1 VPSQSFAVTHSSA
14 YPNWRTEN
22 ALFMALDDEFRFKWD
37 AAASFLNKRCC
48 GYFGPDN
55 IVPEFRDALTV
66 KDWTRPGGGPQPFAG
81 RGAIFINPPSSRE
94 DGVSIGPFVAKCD
107 EQARDFGATIVAVV
121 PHKTSSSWW
130 KFIRRAVEIREIPYR
145 VRYWIPDDELAAVN
159 VAREA
164 AGKKAIRSGDSA
176 GFDSAVVIWRPQP
189 GVLQPATPRV
199 VTWAYSR
206 TLGSPTSLQRP

>member
-1 VPSQSFAVTHSSA
+1 MPSQSFTVTHSSA

-22 ALFMALDDEFRFKWD
+22 ALFDALDDEFRFVLD
-37 AAASFLNKRCC
+37 AAATEANAKVPKF
-48 GYFGPDN
+48 FGPGSR
-55 IVPEFRDALTV
+55 IVDADDEGTEDALAV
-66 KDWTRPGGGPQPFAG
+66 KNWSSYAFGRP
-81 RGAIFINPPSSRE
+81 IFINPPSSRE
-94 DGVSIGPFVAKCD
+94 DGVSIGPFVEKCD

-145 VRYWIPDDELAAVN
+145 VRYWIPDDELATVN
-159 VAREA
+159 AAREA

-206 TLGSPTSLQRP
+206 TLGSPNSLQRP